1 MEEVK
6 RSNGNKVA
14 MVIIASIIAAS
25 IVCVIVILLF
35 FKVYNPEDYGRTNGG
50 IDYEN
55 TGIPEEA
62 KEQLNKISN

>member
-1 MEEVK
+1 MEQVK

-14 MVIIASIIAAS
+14 LAIIGSIIAAS

-50 IDYEN
+50 IDDNN
-55 TGIPEEA
+55 TGLPTEA
-62 KEQLNKISN
+62 QEQLEKISN

>member
-1 MEEVK
+1 MEEAK

-14 MVIIASIIAAS
+14 MVIIGSIIGAS

-35 FKVYNPEDYGRTNGG
+35 FEMYNPEDYGRTNGG

-55 TGIPEEA
+55 TGIPDEA
-62 KEQLNKISN
+62 QEQLKKISN